1 MAEDRK
7 LTEMDKLAH
16 LLEHWREHNT
26 EHAVNY
32 RSWAEK
38 AAAAGKIETAEMLRR
53 AAAETDRLND
63 LFTQA
68 LSGLK

>member
-1 MAEDRK
+1 MVEDQRMTD
-7 LTEMDKLAH
+7 LDKLAH
-16 LLEHWREHNT
+16 LLEHWQEHNA

-38 AAAAGKIETAEMLRR
+38 AAAAGKTDTAELLRR

-63 LFTQA
+63 LFVQA
-68 LSGLK
+68 LAGLK